1 MSRKIITS
9 DVVIIGA
16 GIAGLWLH
24 NRLNQLGYHCLLLEN
39 QQIGHAQT
47 LSSQGIIHGGSKYAL
62 NGILSNAAQTIS
74 GMPARWKACLQGNGE
89 IDLSAVNVFTEHQL
103 LWSTQSLSSKMVSF
117 FASKALQSRM
127 QSISKKE
134 RSGLFADD
142 GFKGALYQLDEPVLD
157 VSSLLKAL
165 IKPYAANIL
174 KIPEATPDWVKQ
186 DGNITAMRFG
196 DEVEI
201 QAQQFVLT
209 SGEGAAELL
218 QSLQLTKPKMQK
230 RPLQMLLCKAKDPAN
245 PLPQIYAHSLGSGS
259 KPIATISSHPDK
271 TSNIVWYL
279 GGNIAEEGVG
289 KEPNILI
296 QEAQALLKQIL
307 PWFTL
312 PELEWTTHHV
322 NRAEP
327 KQSGFARPDSAYV
340 STHHNLHIA
349 WPTKL
354 ALSPDLADKV
364 IDAISQQK
372 VQKTSHPEQHILPLA
387 QLAEPLWDRAFNQ

>member
-39 QQIGHAQT
+39 QQVGHAQT

-74 GMPARWKACLQGNGE
+74 GMPARWKACLQGRGE
-89 IDLSAVNVFTEHQL
+89 IDLSSVDVFTEHQL

-127 QSISKKE
+127 QSIPKSE
-134 RSGLFADD
+134 RSGLFANND
-142 GFKGALYQLDEPVLD
+142 FKGALYQLDEPVLN

-165 IKPYAANIL
+165 IKPYATNIL
-174 KIPEATPDWVKQ
+174 KTPAAIPEWIKQ
-186 DGNITAMRFG
+186 DDNITAIRFG
-196 DEVEI
+196 DELEI

-218 QSLQLTKPKMQK
+218 QSLQLTKPSMQK
-230 RPLQMLLCKAKDPAN
+230 RPLQMLLCKAKDPAR

-271 TSNIVWYL
+271 SGNIVWYL

-289 KEPNILI
+289 KEPTILI
-296 QEAQALLKQIL
+296 KEAQALLKQIL
-307 PWFTL
+307 PWFSP
-312 PELEWTTHHV
+312 PELEWATHNV

-327 KQSGFARPDSAYV
+327 KQSGFSRPDSAYV
-340 STHHNLHIA
+340 SSHNNLHIA

-354 ALSPDLADKV
+354 ALAPDLADKV
-364 IDAISQQK
+364 IDVLTLEKLQK
-372 VQKTSHPEQHILPLA
+372 MSHPKQHTLPLA